1 MSTANEREPVS
12 TSTDCRSYEGVNVG
26 LIDSIITAC
35 RVLAKRQLYGHAVTE
50 ALNDMR
56 ADRDV
61 LKIVA
66 NFKDDDLME
75 VVNDNEH

>member
-1 MSTANEREPVS
+1 MVETKTIIS
-12 TSTDCRSYEGVNVG
+12 STDCRSEEGITVG

-35 RVLAKRQLYGHAVTE
+35 RILSKRQLRGHAITE

-61 LKIVA
+61 LKVIC
-66 NFKDDDLME
+66 NFKEDDLIPTE
-75 VVNDNEH
+75 